1 MLNCTSCGADFTQPE
16 SVKISTSHDSNGH
29 YDYEKN
35 DVFQDSKT
43 EIGESVFYECSEC
56 GYSIEYEELFRR

>member
-1 MLNCTSCGADFTQPE
+1 MNCTSCSVDLTQPE
-16 SVKISTSHDSNGH
+16 AIRVSTSHNHKGH

-35 DVFQDSKT
+35 DVIQDSKT

-56 GYSIEYEELFRR
+56 GFGIEYEELFRR